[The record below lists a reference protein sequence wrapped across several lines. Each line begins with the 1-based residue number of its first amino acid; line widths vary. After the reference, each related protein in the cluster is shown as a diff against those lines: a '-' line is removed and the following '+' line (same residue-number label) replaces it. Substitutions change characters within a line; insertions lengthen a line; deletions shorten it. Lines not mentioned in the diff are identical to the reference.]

1 MTAQKKTYLALV
13 LITILWG
20 NSFIAIKHA
29 IQFLT
34 PMELT
39 ILRFI
44 PVAVAFAALIL
55 PTRRA
60 SLWAMVRKEWPL
72 LILLGLTGAVGLM
85 TGEQRITAG
94 TASLIVP
101 ALNPVLTFI
110 LSIIFLKERPTL
122 KKATGLILASTGLYI
137 IVRYASGERID
148 FSYLFYVF
156 ITLLAPLC
164 FATYTVLGKPS
175 LLDR

>member
-29 IQFLT
+29 VQFLT
-34 PMELT
+34 PIELT

-44 PVAVAFAALIL
+44 PAAIAFAALLL

-60 SLWAMVRKEWPL
+60 PFWAMVRKEWPL
-72 LILLGLTGAVGLM
+72 LILLGLTGAVGYNIFLI
-85 TGEQRITAG
+85 TGEQRIAAG

-101 ALNPVLTFI
+101 SLNPVLTFI
-110 LSIIFLKERPTL
+110 LSIIFLKERL
-122 KKATGLILASTGLYI
+122 M
-137 IVRYASGERID
+137 
-148 FSYLFYVF
+148 
-156 ITLLAPLC
+156 
-164 FATYTVLGKPS
+164 S
-175 LLDR
+175 LNN